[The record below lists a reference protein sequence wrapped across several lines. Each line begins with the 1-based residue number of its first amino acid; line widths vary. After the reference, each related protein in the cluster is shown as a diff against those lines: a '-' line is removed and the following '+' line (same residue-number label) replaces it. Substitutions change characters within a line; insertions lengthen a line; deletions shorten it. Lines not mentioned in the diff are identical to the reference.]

1 MIRIPSLIAAT
12 ATVLLTAVDSPAQ
25 AIPASENFSYADL
38 ADRALSAPI
47 VVIATITE
55 VIRLEPEQSPGLA
68 PGHARLFIEAT
79 AGTLIRGAGGVPPS
93 LSYLADVPLNAK
105 GKVPKL
111 KGQQVLLLARP
122 VAGKPGVLQLVAP
135 DAQMPLTADVE
146 QRVRAILT
154 EALRPDAP
162 PPITGVTSAFNV
174 AGTIPGEGETQIF
187 LSTRERRPISLS
199 VLSRPGQ
206 DKQWSVAL
214 GEIVDQAATAPAK
227 DTLLWYRLACGLP
240 RSLPVEATADLDAEA
255 AQAAQED
262 YRFVL
267 DQLGPCTRD
276 RPIRKS

>member
-1 MIRIPSLIAAT
+1 MIRIPTLIAVT
-12 ATVLLTAVDSPAQ
+12 ATVLLTAVDSQAQ
-25 AIPASENFSYADL
+25 TIPAPENFSYADL
-38 ADRALSAPI
+38 ADRTLSAP
-47 VVIATITE
+47 VVVVATITE
-55 VIRLEPEQSPGLA
+55 AIRLEPEQSPGLA
-68 PGHARLFIEAT
+68 PGHVRLFIEAT

-93 LSYLADVPLNAK
+93 LSYLADVPLDAK

-111 KGQQVLLLARP
+111 KGKQVLLLARP
-122 VAGKPGVLQLVAP
+122 VTGKPGVLQLVAP
-135 DAQMPLTADVE
+135 DAQIPLTADVE

-162 PPITGVTSAFNV
+162 PPITGVTGAFYV

-240 RSLPVEATADLDAEA
+240 RSLPAEATADLDAEA

-267 DQLGPCTRD
+267 DQLGPCTRN

>member
-1 MIRIPSLIAAT
+1 MKRIPSLIAVT
-12 ATVLLTAVDSPAQ
+12 ATVLLTAVDSQAQTAPAPE
-25 AIPASENFSYADL
+25 IFSYADL
-38 ADRALSAPI
+38 ADRTLAAP
-47 VVIATITE
+47 VAVIATITDA
-55 VIRLEPEQSPGLA
+55 IRLEPEQSPGLA
-68 PGHARLFIEAT
+68 PGHARLFVQAT

-93 LSYLADVPLNAK
+93 LSYLADVPLDAK

-111 KGQQVLLLARP
+111 KGKQMLLLARP

-135 DAQMPLTADVE
+135 DAQMPLSGDVE

-162 PPITGVTSAFNV
+162 PPITGVTSAFHV

-187 LSTRERRPISLS
+187 LSTRDRRPISLS

-214 GEIVDQAATAPAK
+214 GEVVDEAAKAPPK

-240 RSLPVEATADLDAEA
+240 RSLPAEATADLDAES

-267 DQLGPCTRD
+267 EQLGPCTRN
-276 RPIRKS
+276 RPISKS

>member
-1 MIRIPSLIAAT
+1 MIRIPTLIAVT
-12 ATVLLTAVDSPAQ
+12 ATVLLTAVDSQAQ
-25 AIPASENFSYADL
+25 TIPAPENFSYADL
-38 ADRALSAPI
+38 ADRTLSAP
-47 VVIATITE
+47 VVVVATITE
-55 VIRLEPEQSPGLA
+55 AIRLEPEQSPGLA
-68 PGHARLFIEAT
+68 PGHVRLFIEAT

-93 LSYLADVPLNAK
+93 LSYLADVPLDAK

-111 KGQQVLLLARP
+111 KGKQVLLLARP
-122 VAGKPGVLQLVAP
+122 VTGKPSVLQLVAP
-135 DAQMPLTADVE
+135 DAQIPLTADVE

-162 PPITGVTSAFNV
+162 PPITGVTGAFYV

-240 RSLPVEATADLDAEA
+240 RSLPAEATADLDAEA

-267 DQLGPCTRD
+267 DQLGPCTRN